1 MVLDIK
7 GGSSWSSLLALVDL
21 LNECIDGL
29 ARLNGH
35 ILILLQQE
43 VVELVEEVDIV
54 LGGDQVSL

>member
-54 LGGDQVSL
+54 LGGDQISL